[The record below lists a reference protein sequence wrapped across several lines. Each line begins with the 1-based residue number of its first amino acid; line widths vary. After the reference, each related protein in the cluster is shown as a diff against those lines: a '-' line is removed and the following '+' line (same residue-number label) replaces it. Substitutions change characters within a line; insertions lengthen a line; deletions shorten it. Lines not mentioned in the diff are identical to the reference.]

1 MMSHVQNKQIT
12 MSFWVSLVLPSSPPG
27 PPFYA
32 LFYAHKQCRL
42 QEVYKRLD
50 GTLSPAH
57 GTVSDFIVRK
67 KVIVHVEGVDV
78 ISVRRVFI
86 FFIWVA
92 ATTLHRMSHVCVLDT
107 LGSEASLASQL
118 SVFLCIMRELWCKFT
133 YGFWLPRSFLLIWN
147 DFCHCW

>member
-78 ISVRRVFI
+78 ISVK
-86 FFIWVA
+86 
-92 ATTLHRMSHVCVLDT
+92 L
-107 LGSEASLASQL
+107 L
-118 SVFLCIMRELWCKFT
+118 SSRNNFTQDVSRLCSRHSRI
-133 YGFWLPRSFLLIWN
+133 
-147 DFCHCW
+147 

>member
-57 GTVSDFIVRK
+57 GIVSDFIVQK
-67 KVIVHVEGVDV
+67 KVTVHVEGVDV
-78 ISVRRVFI
+78 ISVRRIFI
-86 FFIWVA
+86 FFICVA

-118 SVFLCIMRELWCKFT
+118 SVFLRIMRELWCEFT
-133 YGFWLPRSFLLIWN
+133 YGF
-147 DFCHCW
+147 